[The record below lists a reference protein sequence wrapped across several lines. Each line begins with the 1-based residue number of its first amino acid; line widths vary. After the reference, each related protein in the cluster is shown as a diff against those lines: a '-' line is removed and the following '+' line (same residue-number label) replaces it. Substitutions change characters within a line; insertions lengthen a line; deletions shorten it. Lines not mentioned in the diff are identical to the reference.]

1 MALGRS
7 FFSGV
12 ALLVILT
19 GCALQ
24 NTPAQQRTWTAY
36 SACQFEGRVNPNVQ
50 ITRVEPSGRW
60 WWATRDASMGVA
72 ELQASMNEKMVD
84 KQANAQPPSSQSEM
98 TGVVKFAYF
107 TDAPPAPGTFLHTTF
122 MRNMPPDVK
131 QFPAGTSVTF
141 FYAVNQVGRV
151 LPVQA
156 RWIGPDGKVATTGNQ
171 TIDQTGSAGSWTWK
185 VQTPAASEVAQTG
198 RWQVELLIAGSP
210 VGRYE
215 FVRVP

>member
-1 MALGRS
+1 MALARS
-7 FFSGV
+7 FLSGV
-12 ALLVILT
+12 PWLVILT

-36 SACQFEGRVNPNVQ
+36 SACQAEGRVNPNVQ
-50 ITRVEPSGRW
+50 ITRVESSGRW

-72 ELQASMNEKMVD
+72 ELQACMNEKMAD
-84 KQANAQPPSSQSEM
+84 KQANAQPPISQSEM
-98 TGVVKFAYF
+98 TGLVKFAYF

-131 QFPAGTSVTF
+131 QFPAGKTVTF
-141 FYAVNQVGRV
+141 FYMVQQVGRV
-151 LPVQA
+151 LPTQV
-156 RWIGPDGKVATTGNQ
+156 RWVGPDGAVTASADQ
-171 TIDQTGSAGSWTWK
+171 TIDQTGQAGTASWKTH
-185 VQTPAASEVAQTG
+185 TPRSSDISQPG

-215 FVRVP
+215 FVRVQ